1 MRDVILKPSEMPTDK
16 GKLSITVILEKAH
29 IYGTG
34 KKVKKKQ
41 QNQRNNT
48 HAHHPT

>member
-1 MRDVILKPSEMPTDK
+1 MRDVILRPSEMPTDK
-16 GKLSITVILEKAH
+16 GKLSITVILEKVRV
-29 IYGTG
+29 YETG

-48 HAHHPT
+48 HALHPA

>member
-1 MRDVILKPSEMPTDK
+1 MRDVTLKAPGKPDGK
-16 GKLSITVILEKAH
+16 GKLSITVILEKAR

-48 HAHHPT
+48 HAHHLT